1 MFRSLLFSLT
11 IMFTQSI
18 VAQEFSKDS
27 LAVVSVL
34 MAQEKAWNNFDI
46 DSFMEGYWKSPDLV
60 FCGAS
65 GPVFGWEATR
75 ARYKKNYNSPEKMG
89 TLQFTILHLTAFQP
103 DVMQLI
109 GRFELERKPTKAS
122 GYFTLL
128 WHRTASGW
136 KIVSD
141 HTSAEAP

>member
-128 WHRTASGW
+128 WHRTALGW